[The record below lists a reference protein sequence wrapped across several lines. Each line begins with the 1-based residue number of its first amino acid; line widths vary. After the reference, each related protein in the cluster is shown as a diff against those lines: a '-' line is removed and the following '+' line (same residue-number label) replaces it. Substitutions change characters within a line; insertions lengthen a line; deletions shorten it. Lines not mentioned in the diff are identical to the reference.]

1 LQNDFTAL
9 VIAYSLVFAGIAC
22 YTLYLGW
29 RTRKL
34 RQEIER
40 LKPPPKER

>member
-22 YTLYLGW
+22 YTFYLGLKS
-29 RTRKL
+29 RKL

-40 LKPPPKER
+40 LRQSGSDR